1 MEVKIIEY
9 YNDDIKFSKLV
20 EDFIKNKIINDVEYS
35 TSFDTDG
42 NILYS
47 AMIIYVPV
55 ERLYE
60 EW

>member
-20 EDFIKNKIINDVEYS
+20 EDFIKNKIINNVEYS
-35 TSFDTDG
+35 TSFDADG

>member
-1 MEVKIIEY
+1 MEVKIVEY
-9 YNDDIKFSKLV
+9 YNDEIEFSRLV
-20 EDFIKNKIINDVEYS
+20 EDFIKNKIINSIGYS
-35 TSFDTDG
+35 TSFDSDG

>member
-9 YNDDIKFSKLV
+9 FNDDIEFSKLV
-20 EDFIKNKIINDVEYS
+20 EDFIKNKIINNIEYS

-42 NILYS
+42 NVLYS
-47 AMIIYVPV
+47 TMIIYVPV

>member
-9 YNDDIKFSKLV
+9 YNDDIAFSRLV
-20 EDFIKNKIINDVEYS
+20 EVFIKNKIINNVEYS

-55 ERLYE
+55 
-60 EW
+60 

>member
-9 YNDDIKFSKLV
+9 YNDDIEFSKLV
-20 EDFIKNKIINDVEYS
+20 EDFIKNKIINNVEYS
-35 TSFDTDG
+35 ISFDTDG

-60 EW
+60 E

>member
-20 EDFIKNKIINDVEYS
+20 EDFIKNKIVNNLEYS
-35 TSFDTDG
+35 TSFDNDG

>member
-1 MEVKIIEY
+1 MKVKIIEY
-9 YNDDIKFSKLV
+9 YNDEIDFSRLV
-20 EDFIKNKIINDVEYS
+20 EVFIKNKIINNIEYS
-35 TSFDTDG
+35 TSFDHDG

-55 ERLYE
+55 EKLYE

>member
-9 YNDDIKFSKLV
+9 YNDDIEFSKLV
-20 EDFIKNKIINDVEYS
+20 EDFIKNKIINNIEYS
-35 TSFDTDG
+35 TSFDNDG

-55 ERLYE
+55 
-60 EW
+60 